1 MMNIKYEYHI
11 IFMGAVHMQFKS
23 YQITV
28 SSVRVVIFFNFD
40 FHQDSM
46 LNMLLGVLCLAAP
59 CRYKGNIRFV
69 HQHLCS
75 VKETKSG
82 SIM

>member
-1 MMNIKYEYHI
+1 MYECHI

-23 YQITV
+23 YPLTV
-28 SSVRVVIFFNFD
+28 SSIRVVIFFNFD
-40 FHQDSM
+40 LHQDSV

-59 CRYKGNIRFV
+59 HRYKGHITFV
-69 HQHLCS
+69 HQHLCT